1 MSRILIVS
9 GTGFIGRHLAAALRA
24 AGYEVQVLGR
34 RGLDLARADED
45 EMAARLRSADILVN
59 AAGLVRDQGGNSM
72 RAVHADGA
80 CRLFRAC
87 ERAGIGRVIHLSAL
101 GAAADGATAYQATKG
116 AAEAALAATGL
127 EYCVLRPSVVIGAGG
142 ASTMILSALAVLPVV
157 PRIGPGTWRVQPVH
171 VDDLCDLVVR
181 LVAMPGHLPRRI
193 DVVGPQAMTT
203 DTLTA
208 ILRHWLGL
216 PPPRWLLPVPEM
228 LLWMIARLGEKVMDG
243 PLNREVLA
251 MLKDGNIA
259 EAAGMEAALGRAP
272 RPLAQAL
279 ARHPAGPPE
288 RCHARLFFVRPALRL
303 SLAFLWIATG
313 LLSLGLYPL
322 ADSLRL
328 LADLGIH
335 GTLAEAALY
344 GGGALDLML
353 GLLLL
358 WRWRPAWVGVGM
370 LVLMLAYSLL
380 AAGLPAEYWLHPF
393 APLLKN
399 LPIAAATLAM
409 MALED

>member
-1 MSRILIVS
+1 MSRILIVG
-9 GTGFIGRHLAAALRA
+9 GTGFIGRHLSAALHE
-24 AGYEVQVLGR
+24 AGHEVDALGR
-34 RGLDLARADED
+34 RGLDLARADEG
-45 EMAARLRSADILVN
+45 EMMARLRCADMVIN
-59 AAGLVRDQGGNSM
+59 AAGLVRDHGGNSLQ
-72 RAVHADGA
+72 AVHADGA

-87 ERAGIGRVIHLSAL
+87 ERAGIARVIHLSAL
-101 GAAADGATAYQATKG
+101 GAAEDGATAYQATKG
-116 AAEAALAATGL
+116 VAEAALASSGL
-127 EYCVLRPSVVIGAGG
+127 DYCVLRPSVVIGAGG
-142 ASTMILSALAVLPVV
+142 ASTITLSALAALPVV

-181 LVAMPGHLPRRI
+181 LVAMPGPLPRRI
-193 DVVGPQAMTT
+193 DAVGPEAMNT

-216 PPPRWLLPVPEM
+216 PPPRWLPLPEG
-228 LLWMIARLGEKVMDG
+228 LLWAIASVGEKVMDG

-251 MLKDGNIA
+251 MLKGGNTA
-259 EAAGMEAALGRAP
+259 DVAGMEAALGRAP
-272 RPLAQAL
+272 RPLPQAL

-288 RCHARLFFVRPALRL
+288 RWHARLFFIRPALRL

-328 LADLGIH
+328 MADLGIH
-335 GTLAEAALY
+335 GPLAEAAVY
-344 GGGALDLML
+344 GGGVLDLIL
-353 GLLLL
+353 GMLLLFRL
-358 WRWRPAWVGVGM
+358 RPALVGASM
-370 LVLMLAYSLL
+370 LALMLAYSLL

>member
-1 MSRILIVS
+1 MSRILIVG

-24 AGYEVQVLGR
+24 AGHEVQAMGR
-34 RGLDLARADED
+34 RELDLARADED
-45 EMAARLRSADILVN
+45 EMAERLCLADVVIN
-59 AAGLVRDQGGNSM
+59 AAGLVRDQGHNSLQ
-72 RAVHADGA
+72 AVHADGA

-87 ERAGIGRVIHLSAL
+87 ERAGLGRVIHLSAL

-116 AAEAALAATGL
+116 AAEAALATTGL
-127 EYCVLRPSVVIGAGG
+127 DYCVLRPSVVIGAGG
-142 ASTMILSALAVLPVV
+142 ASTMTLLALAALPLV

-181 LVAMPGHLPRRI
+181 LVEMPGRLPRRI

-216 PPPRWLLPVPEM
+216 PPPRWLPVPEM
-228 LLWMIARLGEKVMDG
+228 LLWAIASVGERVTDG
-243 PLNREVLA
+243 PLNRAVLA
-251 MLKDGNIA
+251 MLKDGNTA
-259 EAAGMEAALGRAP
+259 AAAGMAAALGRAP

-288 RCHARLFFVRPALRL
+288 RCHARLFFVRPVLRL
-303 SLAFLWIATG
+303 SLAFLWIVTG
-313 LLSLGLYPL
+313 VLSLGLYPL

-328 LADLGIH
+328 LAGLGIH
-335 GTLAEAALY
+335 GALADLALY
-344 GGGALDLML
+344 GGGALDLIL
-353 GLLLL
+353 GSLLL
-358 WRWRPAWVGVGM
+358 WRWRPAWVGAGM
-370 LVLMLAYSLL
+370 LALMLAYSLL

>member
-1 MSRILIVS
+1 MSRIVIVG
-9 GTGFIGRHLAAALRA
+9 GTGFIGHHLSAALH
-24 AGYEVQVLGR
+24 EVGHEVDALGR
-34 RGLDLARADED
+34 WGLDLARADED
-45 EMAARLRSADILVN
+45 EMMARLRCADMVIN
-59 AAGLVRDQGGNSM
+59 AAGLVRDQGHNSLQ
-72 RAVHADGA
+72 AVHADGA

-87 ERAGIGRVIHLSAL
+87 ERAGVARVIHLSAL
-101 GAAADGATAYQATKG
+101 GAAVDGATAYQATKG
-116 AAEAALAATGL
+116 AAEAALVSSSL
-127 EYCVLRPSVVIGAGG
+127 DYCVLRPSVVIGAGG
-142 ASTMILSALAVLPVV
+142 ASTITLSALAALPVV

-181 LVAMPGHLPRRI
+181 LVAMPGPLPRRI
-193 DVVGPQAMTT
+193 DAVGPEAMNT

-216 PPPRWLLPVPEM
+216 PPPRWLPLPEGV
-228 LLWMIARLGEKVMDG
+228 LWAIASVGEKVIDG

-251 MLKDGNIA
+251 MLKGGNTA
-259 EAAGMEAALGRAP
+259 DVAGMEAALGRAP
-272 RPLAQAL
+272 RPLPQAL

-288 RCHARLFFVRPALRL
+288 RWHARLFFIRPALRL

-328 LADLGIH
+328 MADLGIH
-335 GTLAEAALY
+335 GPLAEAAVY
-344 GGGALDLML
+344 GGGALDMIL
-353 GLLLL
+353 GMLLLFRL
-358 WRWRPAWVGVGM
+358 RPTLVGASM
-370 LVLMLAYSLL
+370 LALMLAYSLL
-380 AAGLPAEYWLHPF
+380 AAGLPVEYWLHPF

-399 LPIAAATLAM
+399 LPVAAATLAM

>member
-1 MSRILIVS
+1 MSRILIVG
-9 GTGFIGRHLAAALRA
+9 GTGFIGRHLSAALRE
-24 AGYEVQVLGR
+24 AGHEVDALGR
-34 RGLDLARADED
+34 RGLDLVRADKD
-45 EMAARLRSADILVN
+45 EMSARLRCADMVIN
-59 AAGLVRDQGGNSM
+59 AAGLVRDQGRNS
-72 RAVHADGA
+72 RQAVHADGA

-101 GAAADGATAYQATKG
+101 GAAVDGATAYQATKG
-116 AAEAALAATGL
+116 VAEAALASSSL
-127 EYCVLRPSVVIGAGG
+127 DYCVLRPSVVIGAGG
-142 ASTMILSALAVLPVV
+142 ASTITLSALAALPLV

-181 LVAMPGHLPRRI
+181 LVAMPGPLPRRI
-193 DVVGPQAMTT
+193 DVVGPAAMTT

-216 PPPRWLLPVPEM
+216 PPPRWLPLPEW
-228 LLWMIARLGEKVMDG
+228 LLWAIASVGEKVMDG

-251 MLKDGNIA
+251 MLKGGNTADVA
-259 EAAGMEAALGRAP
+259 EMVAALGRAP

-288 RCHARLFFVRPALRL
+288 RWHARLFFIRPVLRL
-303 SLAFLWIATG
+303 SLAFLWIVTG

-328 LADLGIH
+328 MADLGVH
-335 GTLAEAALY
+335 GTLAEAAVY
-344 GGGALDLML
+344 GGGTLDLIL

-358 WRWRPAWVGVGM
+358 WRWRPALVCTGM
-370 LVLMLAYSLL
+370 LALMLAYSLL

-399 LPIAAATLAM
+399 LPVAAATLAM

>member
-1 MSRILIVS
+1 MSRVLIVG
-9 GTGFIGRHLAAALRA
+9 GTGFIGRHLAVALRE
-24 AGYEVQVLGR
+24 AGHEVEVLGR
-34 RGLDLARADED
+34 RGLDLAHTGED
-45 EMAARLRSADILVN
+45 EMVGRLRSADVVIN
-59 AAGLVRDQGGNSM
+59 AAGLVRDQGRNSM
-72 RAVHADGA
+72 RAVHAEGA
-80 CRLFRAC
+80 RRLFRAC

-116 AAEAALAATGL
+116 VAEAALASTGL
-127 EYCVLRPSVVIGAGG
+127 DGCVLRPSVVIGAGG
-142 ASTMILSALAVLPVV
+142 ASTMTLSALAALPLV
-157 PRIGPGTWRVQPVH
+157 PRIGPGIWRVQPIH
-171 VDDLCDLVVR
+171 VDDLCDLVGR

-193 DVVGPQAMTT
+193 DVVGPEAMNT

-216 PPPRWLLPVPEM
+216 PSPRWLPVPEW
-228 LLWMIARLGEKVMDG
+228 LLRIIAVIGGVVMDG
-243 PLNREVLA
+243 PLNRDVLT
-251 MLKDGNIA
+251 MLKGGNTA
-259 EAAGMEAALGRAP
+259 DVAGIVAALGRAP

-279 ARHPAGPPE
+279 ARHPAGEAE
-288 RCHARLFFVRPALRL
+288 RGHARLFFIRPALRL

-328 LADLGIH
+328 LGDLGIR
-335 GTLAEAALY
+335 GALAEVALY
-344 GGGALDLML
+344 GGGALDLAL

-358 WRWRPAWVGVGM
+358 FRLRPTLVGASM
-370 LVLMLAYSLL
+370 LAFMLAYGLL

>member
-1 MSRILIVS
+1 MSRILIVG
-9 GTGFIGRHLAAALRA
+9 GTGFIGRHLAIALRE
-24 AGYEVQVLGR
+24 AGHEVDAMGR
-34 RGLDLARADED
+34 RGLDLARTGED
-45 EMAARLRSADILVN
+45 EMMARLRCADMVIN
-59 AAGLVRDQGGNSM
+59 AAGLVRDHGGNSM
-72 RAVHADGA
+72 RAVHAEGA

-87 ERAGIGRVIHLSAL
+87 ERAGIGRGIHLSAL

-116 AAEAALAATGL
+116 VAEAALASSGL
-127 EYCVLRPSVVIGAGG
+127 DYCVLRPSVVIGAGG
-142 ASTMILSALAVLPVV
+142 ASTMTLSTLAALPLV

-193 DVVGPQAMTT
+193 DVVGPQAMNT

-216 PPPRWLLPVPEM
+216 PPPRWLPVPEM
-228 LLWMIARLGEKVMDG
+228 LLWAIARFGERVMDG

-251 MLKDGNIA
+251 MLKGGNIA
-259 EAAGMEAALGRAP
+259 DVAGMEAALGRAP

-288 RCHARLFFVRPALRL
+288 RCHARLFFVRPVLRL

-322 ADSLRL
+322 AGSLRL
-328 LADLGIH
+328 LAGLGIH
-335 GTLAEAALY
+335 GALADLALY
-344 GGGALDLML
+344 GGGALDLTL

-358 WRWRPAWVGVGM
+358 WRWRPAWVGAGM
-370 LVLMLAYSLL
+370 LALILAYSLL

>member
-1 MSRILIVS
+1 MSRILIVG
-9 GTGFIGRHLAAALRA
+9 GTGFIGRHLSAALRE
-24 AGYEVQVLGR
+24 AGHAVDALGR

-45 EMAARLRSADILVN
+45 EMAARLRCADMVIN
-59 AAGLVRDQGGNSM
+59 AAGLVRDHGGNSM
-72 RAVHADGA
+72 QAVHADGA

-101 GAAADGATAYQATKG
+101 GAAEDGATAYQATKG
-116 AAEAALAATGL
+116 VAEAALASSGL
-127 EYCVLRPSVVIGAGG
+127 DWCVLRPSVVIGAGG
-142 ASTMILSALAVLPVV
+142 ASTMTLSALAVLPLV

-171 VDDLCDLVVR
+171 EDDLCDLVVR
-181 LVAMPGHLPRRI
+181 LVDWPGLLPRRI

-216 PPPRWLLPVPEM
+216 PPPRWLPLPER
-228 LLWMIARLGEKVMDG
+228 LLWAIASVGEKVMDG

-251 MLKDGNIA
+251 MLKGGNTA
-259 EAAGMEAALGRAP
+259 DVAGMEAALGRVP
-272 RPLAQAL
+272 RPLAPAL

-288 RCHARLFFVRPALRL
+288 RWHARLFFIRPALRL
-303 SLAFLWIATG
+303 SLAFLWIVTG

-328 LADLGIH
+328 MADLGIH
-335 GTLAEAALY
+335 GTLAETAVY
-344 GGGALDLML
+344 GGGALDLVL
-353 GLLLL
+353 GVLLLF
-358 WRWRPAWVGVGM
+358 RWRPVLVAASM
-370 LVLMLAYSLL
+370 LALMFAYSLL

>member
-1 MSRILIVS
+1 MSRILIVG
-9 GTGFIGRHLAAALRA
+9 GTGFIGGHLAIALRGVGHRVDA
-24 AGYEVQVLGR
+24 LGR

-45 EMAARLRSADILVN
+45 EMTARLRCADMVIN
-59 AAGLVRDQGGNSM
+59 AAGLVRGQGGNSLQ
-72 RAVHADGA
+72 AVHADGA

-116 AAEAALAATGL
+116 VAEAALASSGL
-127 EYCVLRPSVVIGAGG
+127 NYCVLRPSVVIGAGG
-142 ASTMILSALAVLPVV
+142 ASTITLSALAALPVV

-181 LVAMPGHLPRRI
+181 LVAMPGPLPRRI
-193 DVVGPQAMTT
+193 DVVGPEAMNT

-216 PPPRWLLPVPEM
+216 PPPRWLPLPEGV
-228 LLWMIARLGEKVMDG
+228 LWAIASVGEKVMDG

-251 MLKDGNIA
+251 MLKGGNTA
-259 EAAGMEAALGRAP
+259 DVAGMEAALGRAP
-272 RPLAQAL
+272 RPLAQVL
-279 ARHPAGPPE
+279 ARHPAGRPE
-288 RCHARLFFVRPALRL
+288 RWHARLFFVRPALRL

-322 ADSLRL
+322 ADSLHL
-328 LADLGIH
+328 MADLGIH
-335 GTLAEAALY
+335 GTLAETAVY
-344 GGGALDLML
+344 GGGALDLIL
-353 GLLLL
+353 GVLLL
-358 WRWRPAWVGVGM
+358 WRWRPVWVGTGM

-399 LPIAAATLAM
+399 LPVAAATLAM